1 MTMTNA
7 PSGTIRSAL
16 RYPSFRYLLSAL
28 AVSQVGDWLYN
39 LALVV
44 LVYDR
49 THSAAWAGVTTAA
62 RVLPIVVLGPVGG
75 VLADRFDRRRI
86 MIICDLARVALM
98 LLLAAVAAAG
108 LPIVL
113 APVIAAAATAA
124 AAPYLPCVAAVT
136 PRVVDDADL
145 PGANAARSAVSGA
158 SIILGPALGGVL
170 LFLGSP
176 AAAFALNA
184 LTFGLSAL
192 AVLAIRDR
200 GVFATRRSAQSQAAE
215 RPVSLFGG
223 MLSELAEGA
232 AALRQHPAA
241 LRLIGADIMCSTVYG
256 TQTVLLLL
264 VAGQVGLGM
273 QGYGYLFAAI
283 GAGGL
288 AGTVLAGRASRS
300 SRPQQAQL
308 AALAAV
314 GLPMLLLAV
323 VRWPIAA
330 VVLTGLTGLGA
341 MLVEILTDTT
351 LQRTLDE
358 DVFGRAYGLA
368 LPASIA
374 GIVVGSAAA
383 PLLASLLGP
392 SGALVATGSVVLAY
406 GLLVLRG
413 GYRHVEQHVPAA
425 ADAMAAVAAPA
436 AAVVPPRPSDET
448 VVLPR
453 PWWEAAV
460 APRRSSDETV
470 MLPIPWDPYIRMAR
484 PRDFTAVM
492 PRPAVTDAPPAR

>member
-49 THSAAWAGVTTAA
+49 THSAVWAGVTTAA
-62 RVLPIVVLGPVGG
+62 RVLPVVVLGPVGG

-86 MIICDLARVALM
+86 MIICDLALVALM

-124 AAPYLPCVAAVT
+124 AAPYMPCVAAVT
-136 PRVVDDADL
+136 PRIVDDADL
-145 PGANAARSAVSGA
+145 PGANAARSAVGGA
-158 SIILGPALGGVL
+158 SIIGGPALGGVL

-192 AVLAIRDR
+192 AVLAIKDR
-200 GVFATRRSAQSQAAE
+200 GVFATRRSSEQPA
-215 RPVSLFGG
+215 SLFSG
-223 MLSELAEGA
+223 LFSEVAEGA

-241 LRLIGADIMCSTVYG
+241 MRLIGADIMCSFLYG

-264 VAGQVGLGM
+264 VSRQTGLGA

-288 AGTVLAGRASRS
+288 AGTVLAGRASRN
-300 SRPQQAQL
+300 SRPHLVQA
-308 AALAAV
+308 AALASA
-314 GLPMLLLAV
+314 GLPTLLLAV
-323 VRWPIAA
+323 THWPLAA

-374 GIVVGSAAA
+374 GIVIGSAVA
-383 PLLASLLGP
+383 PVLASLLGAA
-392 SGALVATGSVVLAY
+392 GALAAIGGAVLAY
-406 GLLVLRG
+406 TTLILRRG
-413 GYRHVEQHVPAA
+413 TVRDEQRIPAA
-425 ADAMAAVAAPA
+425 ADA
-436 AAVVPPRPSDET
+436 AVVPPQTSDET
-448 VVLPR
+448 VALPL

-460 APRRSSDETV
+460 VAPRASEETV
-470 MLPIPWDPYIRMAR
+470 MLPIPWDPYVRMAR
-484 PRDFTAVM
+484 RSGATAVM
-492 PRPAVTDAPPAR
+492 ARPAVTDAPSAR